1 MRINPFR
8 HMKYL
13 LLSLFLLT
21 TLSFE
26 KAKAQVE
33 PSFVR
38 TDEGCLLEFFGAF
51 DTAYFYQWSTDLTN
65 WTYLPRVDPGDE
77 PISLGFECNQ
87 PEFFLRLVTQDFTGS
102 NPETFDFDNDG
113 LSSMREL
120 LATPQLDPFNA
131 DTDGD
136 QLGDAFELNNGL
148 NGASSDQ
155 NGNGIPDALDDFDG
169 DGASNSAEQGNG
181 GNPSN
186 AVDAG
191 RGVLDVSSGEGNGR
205 RSNTRSY
212 SIPPGK
218 NGYIVAAYVSSEEYP
233 QFTGGNS
240 EFNDQIDWKIS
251 PSNASMIEGS
261 LDVNSLHS
269 EWVRADSLGLSF
281 NFETPVAYQDLGL
294 VQASE
299 NSTVTVDLE
308 IGSTNVGDPS
318 RVTVVQAVLDQVS
331 FITPAGDPV
340 DEPVAQPL
348 VGFDTLRGQ
357 NEFTYN
363 RAMPGVLTIELR
375 ASFLNIE
382 ERPEEFQQKFKFDI
396 DEIGDSQMR
405 WGPDNPGGQPT
416 FAGSELR
423 ATVTFTNLPS
433 NNSNFGLKTTRV
445 LFGDEV
451 AAEASFEVFYSGTAR
466 NHFDVE
472 NNPNFPNWFIY
483 YRQNFGGG
491 EYRYF
496 PARQS
501 QSFAGGGDDL
511 IEIGNDAYEFLG
523 NSYSNTSI
531 ENGLLTLQK
540 RDAGATS
547 YYRSFVGIVTHERH
561 HANNETRDRAI
572 DTDGD
577 QLPSDFE
584 RNISRTD
591 PANPFSAGGES
602 EGFNDGEVYANG
614 PVERTAI
621 EGADVSQDWA
631 NPGTNY
637 NLGR

>member
-1 MRINPFR
+1 MRATVRINPFR

-13 LLSLFLLT
+13 LLSFFLLT

-38 TDEGCLLEFFGAF
+38 TDEGCLLEFFGEF
-51 DTAYFYQWSTDLTN
+51 GSAYFYQWSTDLTN
-65 WTYLPRVDPGDE
+65 WTYLPRADPGDE
-77 PISLGFECNQ
+77 FVSLGFECNQ
-87 PEFFLRLVTQDFTGS
+87 PEFFLRLVTEDFTGS
-102 NPETFDFDNDG
+102 DPEVFDFDNDG

-155 NGNGIPDALDDFDG
+155 NGNGIPDSLDDFDG
-169 DGASNSAEQGNG
+169 DGASNSTEQGNG
-181 GNPSN
+181 GNPN
-186 AVDAG
+186 DAIDG
-191 RGVLDVSSGEGNGR
+191 GEGVLSVISDAEDEKITE
-205 RSNTRSY
+205 TRSY
-212 SIPPGK
+212 SIPPGR
-218 NGYIVAAYVSSEEYP
+218 NSYIVSVYVSSEEYP
-233 QFTGGNS
+233 NFTEDSS
-240 EFNDQIDWKIS
+240 EFNDQMDWIIT
-251 PSNASMIEGS
+251 PSNGPVIEGN
-261 LDVNSLHS
+261 LNVNSLHS
-269 EWVRADSLGLSF
+269 EWERSESMGLSF
-281 NFETPVAYQDLGL
+281 NDTSPVAYRDLGL
-294 VQASE
+294 IQASE
-299 NSTVTVDLE
+299 NSTVTVDVE
-308 IGSTNVGDPS
+308 IGSTNIGDSGVP
-318 RVTVVQAVLDQVS
+318 TTVQAVLDQVS

-340 DEPVAQPL
+340 DEPKGGNGAA
-348 VGFDTLRGQ
+348 RGQ

-363 RAMPGVLTIELR
+363 RAMPGVLTMQLR

-382 ERPEEFQQKFKFDI
+382 ERPEEFQQKFRFDI
-396 DEIGDSQMR
+396 DQIVDSQME
-405 WGPDNPGGQPT
+405 WGPGNPGGQPT

-433 NNSNFGLKTTRV
+433 NNSDFGLKTTRV
-445 LFGDEV
+445 LFDDEV

-561 HANNETRDRAI
+561 HANNETRDRVI

-584 RNISRTD
+584 RNTSRTD
-591 PANPFSAGGES
+591 PADPFSAGGES
-602 EGFNDGEVYANG
+602 VGFNDGEVYANG